1 MNNIDNILSNEY
13 VIIENDIIEND
24 IKHDDIFQKEKIKI
38 LDDLNLL
45 YLLNDGYKISN
56 GLLINDTYL
65 NKIWNYYN
73 DYEKDT
79 INFCKQTIELT
90 KDFIKKS
97 DYCCDDHIKCDY
109 INKQKIMTNLIKA
122 LSGIKFF
129 KTTQN
134 YNKENVLILDS
145 IILDLE
151 HYIKFELTIICSGL
165 KNKILNYQITTNDN
179 INQITIDDDI
189 NQITTN
195 DDINQI
201 TTNDDINQITTN
213 DDINQITTND
223 DINTN
228 NNLSNS
234 FFGEVV
240 EKIQVFNISSIE
252 RELRNYEYKNKLKNL
267 LRQENPIIKRRFNN
281 KLNFRQID
289 HNINI
294 IDNMMY
300 VK

>member
-195 DDINQI
+195 DDIN
-201 TTNDDINQITTN
+201 
-213 DDINQITTND
+213 
-223 DINTN
+223 TN